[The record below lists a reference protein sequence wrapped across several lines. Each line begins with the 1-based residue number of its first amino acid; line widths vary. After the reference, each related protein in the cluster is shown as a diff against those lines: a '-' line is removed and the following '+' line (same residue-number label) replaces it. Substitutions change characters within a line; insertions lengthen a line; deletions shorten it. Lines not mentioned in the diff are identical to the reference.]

1 MYKNK
6 PFDQQK
12 TSKTAEYSIYQCASD
27 SSDENKAFAK
37 EMHEKN
43 KKLHKLWP
51 SR

>member
-12 TSKTAEYSIYQCASD
+12 TSKTAEYSLNKCASD